1 MFHFFLFSSPFSG
14 VQVLHNLWDFPQ
26 KNMTKKSTCLNLLW
40 FFPESKSYMVE
51 VITTSES
58 EKITVVRLSPK
69 AVQAAVDE
77 SFRNS
82 IRHIYHGS
90 EITAIEV
97 SNMLSFMCVIFKWE
111 KGGGLPNTH
120 KLTTQKY
127 CSLSGEI
134 FSYPPHC
141 LIFWYPHLVNA
152 VHKNKNCCNFGQ
164 TIWKK

>member
-1 MFHFFLFSSPFSG
+1 
-14 VQVLHNLWDFPQ
+14 
-26 KNMTKKSTCLNLLW
+26 
-40 FFPESKSYMVE
+40 MVE

-97 SNMLSFMCVIFKWE
+97 CCHLCV
-111 KGGGLPNTH
+111 
-120 KLTTQKY
+120 
-127 CSLSGEI
+127 
-134 FSYPPHC
+134 
-141 LIFWYPHLVNA
+141 
-152 VHKNKNCCNFGQ
+152 
-164 TIWKK
+164 